1 MVTYRQSLRLESLLA
16 RREDVVELSLVDTE
30 IINAFQRI
38 PWDAQLWFPVVQ
50 RKFLNIGADATDEQ
64 IHAAF
69 VSLIEKQVV
78 ISPACQTHRK
88 SRPRTML
95 LILALGGGPPTNGWT
110 KYPWSRWV

>member
-1 MVTYRQSLRLESLLA
+1 
-16 RREDVVELSLVDTE
+16 
-30 IINAFQRI
+30 
-38 PWDAQLWFPVVQ
+38 
-50 RKFLNIGADATDEQ
+50 
-64 IHAAF
+64 
-69 VSLIEKQVV
+69 LIEKQVV